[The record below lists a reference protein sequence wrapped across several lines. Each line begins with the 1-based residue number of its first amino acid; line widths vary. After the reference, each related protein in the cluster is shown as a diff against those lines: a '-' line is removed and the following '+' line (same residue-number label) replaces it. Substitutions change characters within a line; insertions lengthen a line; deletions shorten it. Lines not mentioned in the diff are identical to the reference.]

1 MFQLP
6 IFPYLIIVQIWAL
19 MTRCQCTRGHHRQWS
34 RDTWPE
40 LTNISP
46 VLSPLR
52 LATWQHF
59 YVLLDLPCYD
69 FLLAYKVHFMMKQ
82 TKQNYPLKIPC
93 WMFALKYEISNIS
106 LYWVIL
112 LMQVKILKRSRYR
125 YYYSTQ
131 WFTVCKV
138 YLRYFDV
145 L

>member
-19 MTRCQCTRGHHRQWS
+19 MTRWQCTRGHHRQWS
-34 RDTWPE
+34 PDTWPE
-40 LTNISP
+40 LTSISP
-46 VLSPLR
+46 VLSPLQP
-52 LATWQHF
+52 ACNTFMWF
-59 YVLLDLPCYD
+59 WIFFCYD